1 MAVAGEFRVDLE
13 ALVCSA
19 AHVSGQGEDLA
30 AAHLT
35 SDNAIEAAQSGWVG
49 ASAAALAARM
59 DRWGQS
65 SRRLL
70 TDVGAHALDLHNDAI
85 DFAAME
91 RENAQR
97 LRAVGGDADRVAGVG
112 RG

>member
-1 MAVAGEFRVDLE
+1 MRVDLE
-13 ALVCSA
+13 ALACSA

-35 SDNAIEAAQSGWVG
+35 SDNTIEAAQSGWVG
-49 ASAAALAARM
+49 ASSVALAARM
-59 DRWGQS
+59 DIWLQT

-70 TDVGAHALDLHNDAI
+70 TNVGAHALDLHNDAI

-97 LRAVGGDADRVAGVG
+97 LRAVGDSAPGRPVRVEAP
-112 RG
+112 